1 VIEMSNYK
9 KWQNKQK
16 RRKKAFLETEKGEKE
31 NEKKERQRRKSGRK
45 TKEEEFKEKID
56 LMKKK
61 RLSKPDQHE
70 KGDKRESRFEET
82 LEFLQKERK
91 ILHYKRSGKLSRAD
105 IDKRIDFYLIVLNGS
120 RREVYCVDV
129 TGPDWVERK
138 KREKHPKNEK
148 KKIIGIEP
156 DEAIKDII
164 KKIEKEI
171 PLISKD
177 S

>member
-1 VIEMSNYK
+1 MIEMSNYK

-105 IDKRIDFYLIVLNGS
+105 VNKHIDFYLIVPNGS

-129 TGPDWVERK
+129 TGPDLVEIK
-138 KREKHPKNEK
+138 KERRHPKNEK